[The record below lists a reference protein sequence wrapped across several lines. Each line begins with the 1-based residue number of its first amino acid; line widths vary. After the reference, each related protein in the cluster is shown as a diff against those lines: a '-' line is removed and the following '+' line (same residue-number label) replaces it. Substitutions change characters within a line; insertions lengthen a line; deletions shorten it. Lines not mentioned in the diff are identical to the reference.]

1 MTDNNSSKELLLY
14 SLNTF
19 YNNHNIYKLTLK
31 TIIEGKHELSLRMID
46 WLVTRYAK
54 TNNIIYWINETDQ
67 NIYNNLPEDH
77 NNEKYRKITLYL
89 DYRAQLKSIK
99 KQINESRE
107 DTYNVG
113 RCKVDVEYYGLTFNG
128 NEIFDIVSSE
138 IDFTFNIYLSFK
150 SYGIKD
156 ISVYNPQGPSEI
168 ELTVIYYGNEDEDE
182 REEVI
187 TLPLNWDD
195 PKIEDAEIRWIGF
208 DNEITI
214 SLKNNEEGG
223 LMVDSMTLYK
233 NEL

>member
-89 DYRAQLKSIK
+89 DYRAQLKSFK
-99 KQINESRE
+99 K
-107 DTYNVG
+107 
-113 RCKVDVEYYGLTFNG
+113 FN
-128 NEIFDIVSSE
+128 FDAFRRHYRIE
-138 IDFTFNIYLSFK
+138 FKID
-150 SYGIKD
+150 
-156 ISVYNPQGPSEI
+156 
-168 ELTVIYYGNEDEDE
+168 
-182 REEVI
+182 
-187 TLPLNWDD
+187 DD
-195 PKIEDAEIRWIGF
+195 NFI
-208 DNEITI
+208 
-214 SLKNNEEGG
+214 
-223 LMVDSMTLYK
+223 
-233 NEL
+233 